1 MSVAQDIVKDA
12 KKGGYNCKHKT
23 ELEVK
28 DIPDWEVKFT
38 SANKGYE
45 FKVEYEPADMNKDG
59 QKV

>member
-1 MSVAQDIVKDA
+1 MSVAQDIVKDE

-45 FKVEYEPADMNKDG
+45 FKAEY
-59 QKV
+59 